1 MCLAVRVRVLEGSAF
16 APINSVVQGLLFEW
30 SIVIHLINKFPVEM
44 EPRLCAPKPAFSP
57 YPEPFEMCSNLHYVL
72 LCY

>member
-1 MCLAVRVRVLEGSAF
+1 MRVRVLERSGF
-16 APINSVVQGLLFEW
+16 ALINFTVQVILFEW

-44 EPRLCAPKPAFSP
+44 EPRLCVPKPAFSP
-57 YPEPFEMCSNLHYVL
+57 CPETFQICSHLHCVF

>member
-1 MCLAVRVRVLEGSAF
+1 MRVRVLEGSGF
-16 APINSVVQGLLFEW
+16 APINSMVQGLLFEW
-30 SIVIHLINKFPVEM
+30 SIVINLTNKFPVEM

-57 YPEPFEMCSNLHYVL
+57 YPEPCEICSHLHNVF

>member
-1 MCLAVRVRVLEGSAF
+1 MRVGVLEGSGF
-16 APINSVVQGLLFEW
+16 APINSMVQGLLFEW
-30 SIVIHLINKFPVEM
+30 SVVIHLISKLPVEM

-57 YPEPFEMCSNLHYVL
+57 CPEPFEIRSHFHCVF

>member
-1 MCLAVRVRVLEGSAF
+1 MKVRVLEGNGF
-16 APINSVVQGLLFEW
+16 ASINSMVQGLLFEW
-30 SIVIHLINKFPVEM
+30 SVVIHLINKFPVEM

-57 YPEPFEMCSNLHYVL
+57 YPEPFQICSYLHFVF